1 MKLSEAQTLLGENAR
16 HFTEVYKLFSFR
28 DDQLLKDY
36 IDFIVREP
44 VEWLKGFPSK
54 LVSKGAFSKPKT
66 SVIKLLKIE
75 SVITHLGEEYA
86 NNARDAIW
94 QAFKNNLDSIL
105 LKRNRIHV
113 APVMEQTIEHMSIA
127 HSESENEIQY
137 EQPIDS
143 EILSLYDNENTKS
156 ANVNTGKTTMSW
168 EAKYTV
174 LSSVVQSL
182 LEDHKTTTPSLANAT
197 LLLLAALANA

>member
-1 MKLSEAQTLLGENAR
+1 MKLSEAQNLLGENAR
-16 HFTEVYKLFSFR
+16 HFTEVYKLFSYR

-66 SVIKLLKIE
+66 SIIKLLKME
-75 SVITHLGEEYA
+75 SVIAHLGEEYA
-86 NNARDAIW
+86 NQAREAIW
-94 QAFKNNLDSIL
+94 QAFKNNMDSIL

-113 APVMEQTIEHMSIA
+113 APTIEQTIEHMSIA

-137 EQPIDS
+137 EHPI
-143 EILSLYDNENTKS
+143 ELQYDNENADVESKKG
-156 ANVNTGKTTMSW
+156 NTMSW

-182 LEDHKTTTPSLANAT
+182 IEDHKTTTPGLANAT

>member
-1 MKLSEAQTLLGENAR
+1 MKLSEAQNLLGENAR
-16 HFTEVYKLFSFR
+16 HFTEVYKLFSYR

-66 SVIKLLKIE
+66 SIIKLLKTE
-75 SVITHLGEEYA
+75 SVIAHLGEEYA
-86 NNARDAIW
+86 NQAREAIW
-94 QAFKNNLDSIL
+94 QAFKNNMDSIL

-113 APVMEQTIEHMSIA
+113 APTIEQTIEHMSIA

-137 EQPIDS
+137 EQPI
-143 EILSLYDNENTKS
+143 ELQYDNENADVESKKG
-156 ANVNTGKTTMSW
+156 NTMSW

-182 LEDHKTTTPSLANAT
+182 IEDHKTTTPGLANAT

>member
-105 LKRNRIHV
+105 LKRNRIYV

-137 EQPIDS
+137 EQPIDG
-143 EILSLYDNENTKS
+143 EIVSLYDNE
-156 ANVNTGKTTMSW
+156 NTGKTTMSW

-182 LEDHKTTTPSLANAT
+182 LEDHKTTTPGLANAT

>member
-1 MKLSEAQTLLGENAR
+1 MKLSEAQNLLGENAR
-16 HFTEVYKLFSFR
+16 HFTEVYKLFSYR

-66 SVIKLLKIE
+66 SIIKLLKME
-75 SVITHLGEEYA
+75 SVIAHLGEEYA
-86 NNARDAIW
+86 NQAREAIW
-94 QAFKNNLDSIL
+94 QAFKNNMDSIL

-113 APVMEQTIEHMSIA
+113 APTIEQTIEHMSIA

-137 EQPIDS
+137 EQPI
-143 EILSLYDNENTKS
+143 ELQYDNENADVESKKG
-156 ANVNTGKTTMSW
+156 NTMSW

-182 LEDHKTTTPSLANAT
+182 IEDHKTTTPGLANAT